1 MKKNRQEEIRQ
12 KGFRMA
18 DGRRSYYSGPIPLN
32 NASIKIGKQT
42 LQDAILD
49 LGYLKKV
56 NGKLGNKHLVLKALW
71 EKDLDTLREISNYF
85 YRTNGIYFRVVNSF
99 ATLFRY
105 DWYVA
110 PEVTDEKIK
119 EDKILED
126 FTKVLSFLDESE
138 IAENCSEIALE
149 VLINGAYYGYL
160 TDSRS
165 CIALQQLPIRYC
177 RSRFKVN
184 GRAL

>member
-71 EKDLDTLREISNYF
+71 EKDLDTLREIGF
-85 YRTNGIYFRVVNSF
+85 K
-99 ATLFRY
+99 
-105 DWYVA
+105 
-110 PEVTDEKIK
+110 DEELVELGFKH
-119 EDKILED
+119 L
-126 FTKVLSFLDESE
+126 LNDEE
-138 IAENCSEIALE
+138 EEE
-149 VLINGAYYGYL
+149 
-160 TDSRS
+160 
-165 CIALQQLPIRYC
+165 
-177 RSRFKVN
+177 
-184 GRAL
+184 